1 MKLIQAILLV
11 PFTFFTLLI
20 SKAQAQ
26 SITSAPDGVGTII
39 NHNGNSYNITGGTI
53 SGTNLFHSFTE
64 FGLSPQE
71 VANFLSNPQ
80 INNILGRVTGGNASV
95 VEGLIKLTG
104 GNSNLYLMNPSGWV
118 FGQGASLDVPGSF
131 AATTATRIGLGDGFF
146 NAFGDND
153 FSKLAGSP
161 TSFVFDSQTGLIINE
176 GNLEVGQGE
185 SLWLIGNSVISTGT
199 LEAPGGNVTIAAIPE
214 KKQIRI
220 SQEGMILE
228 LVLDAA
234 PLSTGNYGENIG
246 LRAVDIPRYLSGG
259 NETVHAKTVTVGAD
273 GKIYLTGGNSFS
285 DGDVTIA
292 GEVRGKDVTLMA
304 ANKVT
309 PTNPDLIFT
318 HDGKHSAP
326 TVVLFPGEGDGLGY
340 TFIDAT
346 VEDYETLLYGG
357 VKGTVSFVVT
367 PDEDGIAFVGDKLEA
382 LGEQN
387 RTIETLT
394 ILTEGSGGNFWLG
407 KAFVS
412 HENLALYEAQLQR
425 WQGGLGVNADL
436 LLYSCFAALGINGEA
451 LVNGLATLTAA
462 DVAASTN
469 LTGSS
474 EWGADWDLEYEAG
487 TIEAG
492 VPFEGDVLDNYDH
505 TLAVFTATNGDDSGA
520 GSLRQAITDA
530 NNAAGDDEIR
540 FATGLIL
547 VTLTTAQL
555 DIDTTNGTLTIDGDF
570 NGASN
575 VVVERST
582 AGVTPEFRIFEI
594 TGNNDVTF
602 DALTIRNG
610 KVTDS
615 GGGINNQGSGTL
627 TLTNSTVSGNEAS
640 FGGGILSFG
649 GVTLTNSTVS
659 GNEAGGFGGGIFSF
673 GGVNLTNSTVSG
685 NEAGSFGGGIR
696 SRGGAVTL
704 TNSIVSGNDAEA
716 SGGGIYSSEAVT
728 LTNSTVSGNEAGSF
742 GGGIRSRGG
751 VTLINSTISGNEARS
766 GGGIFSSV
774 SVTLTN
780 SIVSGNDA
788 EARGGGI
795 RSRGGVNLTNS
806 TVSGNEAQYV
816 GGGILSDGG
825 VNLTNSTVSGN
836 EAGRDGGGIFSLGGV
851 NLTNSTVSG
860 NEAGRYDGGGILSDG
875 GVNLTNSTVSGN
887 EAGRD
892 GGGIFS
898 LGGVNLTNSTVSGNE
913 AGRYDGGIFSSVSVT
928 LTNSTVSGNE
938 AQING
943 GGILS
948 FGGVT
953 LTNSTVSGNEAGGFG
968 GGIFSFGGVNL
979 TNSTVSGNEAG
990 SFGGGILSRGG
1001 AVTLTNSTVSGNEA
1015 GTFGSGIYISGGA
1028 VTLTN
1033 STVSGNEA
1041 GTFGSGIYISGGA
1054 VTLTN
1059 STVSGNEAG
1068 TFGSGIYI
1076 SGGAVTLTNSTV
1088 SGNEAGT
1095 FGSGIYINGGA
1106 VTLTNSTVSGNEAGT
1121 FGSGIYISG
1130 TQNNT
1135 INNSIIANN
1144 QSAIAPDI
1152 SGDFSTSTIE
1162 FSLIENTTGITG
1174 KTLTDGVDGNI
1185 LGKDPQLLA
1194 LGDYGGPTQTHAL
1207 HPDSPALNKG
1217 SDTLAVDQSMTALT
1231 TDQRGASRFNGT
1243 VDMGAFETQ
1252 GYTLTLNSGNNQ
1264 STIVNTAFPTNLAV
1278 QITEDFAN
1286 SPLPGITVTFTPTP
1300 GTRGASGSFAGGTAI
1315 TDASG
1320 IATANILT
1328 ANDVFGGF
1336 TVNATV
1342 PSISSGTFNLTNNPA
1357 NTTNI
1362 EVTKLK
1368 NLGESQGICEIPE
1381 VTITYETIEEEE
1393 EKETPPDNTCQ
1404 SPSGKKF
1411 SYPNHPGLGGR

>member
-492 VPFEGDVLDNYDH
+492 VPFEEDVLDNYDH
-505 TLAVFTATNGDDSGA
+505 TLAVFTASNGDDSGA

-530 NNAAGDDEIR
+530 NGAAGDDEIR
-540 FATGLIL
+540 FATGLTL

-555 DIDTTNGTLTIDGDF
+555 DINTTNGTLTIDGDF

-575 VVVERST
+575 VVVERSM
-582 AGVTPEFRIFEI
+582 AMGTPEFRIFEI
-594 TGNNDVTF
+594 TGDNNVTF

-610 KVTDS
+610 KITDN
-615 GGGINNQGSGTL
+615 GGGIRNQGNGTL
-627 TLTNSTVSGNEAS
+627 TLTNSTVSGNEAQS
-640 FGGGILSFG
+640 
-649 GVTLTNSTVS
+649 V
-659 GNEAGGFGGGIFSF
+659 
-673 GGVNLTNSTVSG
+673 
-685 NEAGSFGGGIR
+685 
-696 SRGGAVTL
+696 
-704 TNSIVSGNDAEA
+704 
-716 SGGGIYSSEAVT
+716 
-728 LTNSTVSGNEAGSF
+728 
-742 GGGIRSRGG
+742 
-751 VTLINSTISGNEARS
+751 
-766 GGGIFSSV
+766 GGIFSS
-774 SVTLTN
+774 S
-780 SIVSGNDA
+780 
-788 EARGGGI
+788 
-795 RSRGGVNLTNS
+795 
-806 TVSGNEAQYV
+806 
-816 GGGILSDGG
+816 
-825 VNLTNSTVSGN
+825 
-836 EAGRDGGGIFSLGGV
+836 
-851 NLTNSTVSG
+851 
-860 NEAGRYDGGGILSDG
+860 
-875 GVNLTNSTVSGN
+875 
-887 EAGRD
+887 
-892 GGGIFS
+892 
-898 LGGVNLTNSTVSGNE
+898 
-913 AGRYDGGIFSSVSVT
+913 
-928 LTNSTVSGNE
+928 
-938 AQING
+938 
-943 GGILS
+943 
-948 FGGVT
+948 
-953 LTNSTVSGNEAGGFG
+953 
-968 GGIFSFGGVNL
+968 
-979 TNSTVSGNEAG
+979 
-990 SFGGGILSRGG
+990 

-1015 GTFGSGIYISGGA
+1015 GTFGGGIFSIGDVTLTNSTVSGNQAGSDSGGIDSRGDVTLTNSTVSSNKAGTFSGGIFSSGDVTLTNSTVSGNQAGSDSGGIFSSGDVTLTNSTVSGNQAGTYGGGIASSGDVTLTNSTVSGNQARTYGGGIYSSGA

-1033 STVSGNEA
+1033 STVSGNQA
-1041 GTFGSGIYISGGA
+1041 G
-1054 VTLTN
+1054 
-1059 STVSGNEAG
+1059 E
-1068 TFGSGIYI
+1068 
-1076 SGGAVTLTNSTV
+1076 
-1088 SGNEAGT
+1088 
-1095 FGSGIYINGGA
+1095 NGGGIFI
-1106 VTLTNSTVSGNEAGT
+1106 ST
-1121 FGSGIYISG
+1121 FFG

-1135 INNSIIANN
+1135 ITNSIIANN
-1144 QSAIAPDI
+1144 TLTSGAASDI
-1152 SGDFSTSTIE
+1152 SGDLSTSTVQ

-1174 KTLTDGVDGNI
+1174 KVLTDGVDGNI
-1185 LGKDPQLLA
+1185 IGKDPQLLP
-1194 LGDYGGPTQTHAL
+1194 LGDNGGPTQTHAL
-1207 HPDSPALNKG
+1207 GPNSPALNAG
-1217 SDTLAVDQSMTALT
+1217 SNALAVGLT
-1231 TDQRGASRFNGT
+1231 TDQRGRPRIVFG
-1243 VDMGAFETQ
+1243 VIDIGAFESQ
-1252 GYTLTLNSGNNQ
+1252 
-1264 STIVNTAFPTNLAV
+1264 
-1278 QITEDFAN
+1278 
-1286 SPLPGITVTFTPTP
+1286 
-1300 GTRGASGSFAGGTAI
+1300 ASDLLI
-1315 TDASG
+1315 QD
-1320 IATANILT
+1320 LT
-1328 ANDVFGGF
+1328 ALD
-1336 TVNATV
+1336 
-1342 PSISSGTFNLTNNPA
+1342 
-1357 NTTNI
+1357 
-1362 EVTKLK
+1362 EVTEL
-1368 NLGESQGICEIPE
+1368 NNIGASQGICEIPE
-1381 VTITYETIEEEE
+1381 VTIGDGTTEAEEEEE
-1393 EKETPPDNTCQ
+1393 EKEEEKPLDTVCQ
-1404 SPSGKKF
+1404 SPSGATF
-1411 SYPNHPGLGGR
+1411 SHPNSPVQ

>member
-659 GNEAGGFGGGIFSF
+659 GNEAGSFGGGILSD

-836 EAGRDGGGIFSLGGV
+836 EADFGGGILSDGGV

-990 SFGGGILSRGG
+990 SFGGGILSR
-1001 AVTLTNSTVSGNEA
+1001 
-1015 GTFGSGIYISGGA
+1015 
-1028 VTLTN
+1028 
-1033 STVSGNEA
+1033 
-1041 GTFGSGIYISGGA
+1041 
-1054 VTLTN
+1054 
-1059 STVSGNEAG
+1059 
-1068 TFGSGIYI
+1068 
-1076 SGGAVTLTNSTV
+1076 
-1088 SGNEAGT
+1088 
-1095 FGSGIYINGGA
+1095 GGA